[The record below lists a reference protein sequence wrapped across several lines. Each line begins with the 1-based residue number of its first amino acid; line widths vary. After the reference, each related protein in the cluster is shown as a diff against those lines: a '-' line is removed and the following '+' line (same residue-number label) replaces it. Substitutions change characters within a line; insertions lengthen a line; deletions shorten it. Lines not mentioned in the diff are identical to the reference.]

1 MKYYFRIDTAIVS
14 EFTSPT
20 HEKAITKAEKLLT
33 EHTLA
38 TCGYRAKLLWVYR
51 HGQST
56 IKEWGKTTMG
66 KWVGIDASDKPL

>member
-20 HEKAITKAEKLLT
+20 HEKAIVKAEKLLT
-33 EHTLA
+33 TTTYGHK
-38 TCGYRAKLLWVYR
+38 AKLIWVYR
-51 HGQST
+51 HGKDT

-66 KWVGIDASDKPL
+66 KWLEINASDNPL

>member
-33 EHTLA
+33 ENALA
-38 TCGYRAKLLWVYR
+38 TCGYRAKLVWVYR
-51 HGQST
+51 RGQAT
-56 IKEWGKTTMG
+56 IKGWGKTAMG
-66 KWVGIDASDKPL
+66 KWVEVNPNERG